1 VLNCAIK
8 IVFVGAAFAFIGG
21 CNPNEPKPP
30 TDPPK
35 PTAAP
40 DDRASANSAV
50 PQKSMSNDSSLAPPR
65 DEVIATVDNEPITM
79 RQLEAPLVEGYGL
92 NVLLSLTQ
100 LDLARQ
106 EAARKGITLSAQDFE
121 AERDF
126 TLGKMFKDATKDQYP
141 QLLDQFLLQ
150 QRVSRPEFELVMQTN
165 AYLRKIAAPV
175 VQKQVGEEQL
185 KEAFNSL
192 YGETVQVRHIECNNL
207 QEIAEAK
214 RRLAAGEPFDSV
226 AKAISRNARTG
237 PMGGE
242 LPPFSMAA
250 AGYPKT
256 FKEAAFALK
265 EGEVSDAVAVNST
278 YHLIKLEKRIP
289 PRAVKYEDVKDSVRD
304 EVTERLMQAT
314 IANMRQALAVQTQQK
329 LQILDPV
336 MKKQY
341 EDRRAE
347 AQASVKNRED
357 LSKQLTAERERQNA
371 EFNAAAA
378 AAAATKPTT
387 NPATGATPTTLPA
400 TAAPTAPAAAP
411 TTAPAGKQ

>member
-1 VLNCAIK
+1 VVKRSAI
-8 IVFVGAAFAFIGG
+8 ILMLSVACLWG

-30 TDPPK
+30 TAPPQPTAGQHDASSPK
-35 PTAAP
+35 PT
-40 DDRASANSAV
+40 
-50 PQKSMSNDSSLAPPR
+50 PQKTMSNDSSLAPAR
-65 DEVIATVDNEPITM
+65 DEVIATVDSRPITM

-92 NVLLSLTQ
+92 NVLLNLTQ

-106 EAARKGITLSAQDFE
+106 EAAKLNITLSAADFE

-126 TLGKMFKDATKDQYP
+126 TLSKMFKDATKEQYP
-141 QLLDQFLLQ
+141 QLLDQFLQQ

-165 AYLRKIAAPV
+165 AYLRKIAAPQ
-175 VQKQVGEEQL
+175 VQKQIGEEQL
-185 KEAFNSL
+185 REAFNSL
-192 YGETVQVRHIECNNL
+192 SGETVQVRHIECNNL

-214 RRLAAGEPFDSV
+214 RRLAAGESFDAV
-226 AKAISRNARTG
+226 ARAVSRNARTG

-256 FKEAAFALK
+256 FKEASFALK

-289 PRAVKYEDVKDSVRD
+289 PRAIKYEDVKESVRD

-314 IANMRQALAVQTQQK
+314 IATMRQTLAAQTQQK
-329 LQILDPV
+329 LLILDPV

-341 EDRRAE
+341 DDRRAE
-347 AQASVKNRED
+347 AQTALKDRSEI
-357 LSKQLTAERERQNA
+357 SKQLAAERERQNA
-371 EFNAAAA
+371 EFNAA
-378 AAAATKPTT
+378 TKPTT
-387 NPATGATPTTLPA
+387 APSAAATTTQP
-400 TAAPTAPAAAP
+400 AAPAAPAAP
-411 TTAPAGKQ
+411 TTAPAGAAGKP